1 MDNDQRENVV
11 LTMLEKY
18 LPALSP
24 CPIALPK
31 KLGEITVVIA
41 TGIKKTQDTNKSH
54 ETRSGLAN
62 KFKITGKV

>member
-1 MDNDQRENVV
+1 MGNDQRKNVV
-11 LTMLEKY
+11 LTTLEKY
-18 LPALSP
+18 LPAIYM

-54 ETRSGLAN
+54 ETISGLAN
-62 KFKITGKV
+62 NFEITGKV